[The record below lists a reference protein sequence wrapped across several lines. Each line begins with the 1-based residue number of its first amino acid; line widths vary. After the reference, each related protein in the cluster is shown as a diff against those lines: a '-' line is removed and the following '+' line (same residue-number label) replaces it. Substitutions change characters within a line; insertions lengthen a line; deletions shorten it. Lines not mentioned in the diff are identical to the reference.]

1 MNNDISNLKNITV
14 LYVEDEK
21 DLREIT
27 SSILQSFTKNQF
39 IASNGQEGYNLFLE
53 NELEIDL
60 IITDINMPIL
70 NGLDMIKKIKDIN
83 KKVPIIVTTAF
94 SNKEYLLD
102 AIDIGVDK
110 YVLKPVDISKL
121 LHAMAQSLNYHELKD
136 LYTDALTNL
145 SNKNRLRKDLK
156 KLNYEIMAMIDIDD
170 FIATNDLFGEEIGDK
185 ILKEFAHKMRTFFDV
200 DEYLLYRIESDKFAV
215 VPKNQIVIEKFFTIC
230 KEFLEKIEGETFL
243 IDENEIDVNIT
254 IGIAQG
260 EGPQAYKYT
269 KRIISYARKKCQKI
283 MLYDDSY
290 NIHKSFEENIK
301 WIKQLKQGFKDNL
314 LKAYFQPIVD
324 TRTKEIIKYEA
335 LIRYI
340 SPEGV
345 EFGPYSFLHIAKKT
359 KMYSNIIKVVLDDSL
374 KLIKEK
380 HKRVSVN
387 ISYEDILNEK
397 TTKYIYEFLE
407 KNKQY
412 SSSLEFEI
420 LESEEILD
428 FNLVDTFIEKV
439 SLYGCIVGIDDFGA
453 GYSNFHLLSTL
464 AINFI
469 KIDGS
474 LIRNVHESK
483 DLEII
488 VKTISNIA
496 KEFNIKTVAE
506 FVANEEIYNKVKE
519 LNIDLSQGYY
529 FDKPLSY
536 EQID

>member
-27 SSILQSFTKNQF
+27 SSILQSFTKKQF
-39 IASNGQEGYNLFLE
+39 VAANGQEGYNIFLE

-70 NGLDMIKKIKDIN
+70 NGLDMVKKIKEIN

-121 LHAMAQSLNYHELKD
+121 LQAMAQSLNYHELKD

-156 KLNYEIMAMIDIDD
+156 ESNSELMAMLDIDD
-170 FIATNDLFGEEIGDK
+170 FIAINDLFGEEIGDK
-185 ILKEFAHKMRTFFDV
+185 ILKEFAHKMRTFFNL
-200 DEYLLYRIESDKFAV
+200 DENLLYRIESDKFAV
-215 VPKNQIVIEKFFTIC
+215 VPKNAIEVENFFSIC
-230 KEFLEKIEGETFL
+230 KEFLEKIESEIFL
-243 IDENEIDVNIT
+243 IDDNEIDVNIT
-254 IGIAQG
+254 IGIAKG
-260 EGPQAYKYT
+260 EGPKAYKYT

-324 TRTKEIIKYEA
+324 TQTKEVVKYEA

-340 SPEGV
+340 SPEGI

-359 KMYSNIIKVVLDDSL
+359 KMYSNIIKVVLNDSL
-374 KLIKEK
+374 KLFKEK
-380 HKRVSVN
+380 NKKVSVN
-387 ISYEDILNEK
+387 ISYDDILNEK
-397 TTKYIYEFLE
+397 TTKYIYSFLE
-407 KNKQY
+407 SNKDFGPN
-412 SSSLEFEI
+412 LEFEI

-428 FNLVDTFIEKV
+428 FNIVSKFIEKV
-439 SLYGCIVGIDDFGA
+439 SFYGCKVGIDDFGA

-464 AINFI
+464 NISFI

-474 LIRNVHESK
+474 LIKNIHKQK
-483 DLEII
+483 DFEII

-506 FVANEEIYNKVKE
+506 FVANEDIYNKIKE
-519 LNIDLSQGYY
+519 LKIDLSQGYY
-529 FDKPLSY
+529 FDQPLSY